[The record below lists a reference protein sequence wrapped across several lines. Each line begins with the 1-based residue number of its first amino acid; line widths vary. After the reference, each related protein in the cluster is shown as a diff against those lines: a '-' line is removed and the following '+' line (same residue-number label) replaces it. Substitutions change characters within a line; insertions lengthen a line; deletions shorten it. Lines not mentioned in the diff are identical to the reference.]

1 MTHFDTHALKSYV
14 AAAAVA
20 VWSTAMLF
28 AATAVPTTSA
38 VTSFVA

>member
-1 MTHFDTHALKSYV
+1 MSHFDAHALKSYV

-28 AATAVPTTSA
+28 AATAVPSVSA
-38 VTSFVA
+38 AANFVV